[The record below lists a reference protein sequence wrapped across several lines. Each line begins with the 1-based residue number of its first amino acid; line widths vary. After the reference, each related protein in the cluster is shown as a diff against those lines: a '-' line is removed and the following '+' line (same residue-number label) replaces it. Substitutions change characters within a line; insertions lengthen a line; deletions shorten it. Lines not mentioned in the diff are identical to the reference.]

1 MTRPSTNQLYDDE
14 YSTLTHV
21 KFVLFLDDEMKISQ
35 KELSTSST
43 CQLYYSFS
51 ENSRNL
57 HFCAKKIYS
66 VGFVQC
72 VLVAYFSSILWVRG
86 HFLRVFV
93 CVGTWLGMV
102 YGFTAALSFIEA
114 VKRYRGWLVYPS
126 LPPLPY
132 HHGDPIPS
140 QPITRC
146 LNAGESERTPPYL
159 KIKGTNTGS
168 STS

>member
-1 MTRPSTNQLYDDE
+1 MYNDLFDDE

-93 CVGTWLGMV
+93 CVGT
-102 YGFTAALSFIEA
+102 
-114 VKRYRGWLVYPS
+114 
-126 LPPLPY
+126 
-132 HHGDPIPS
+132 
-140 QPITRC
+140 
-146 LNAGESERTPPYL
+146 
-159 KIKGTNTGS
+159 
-168 STS
+168 